1 MLQVPPLLPHLLPH
15 TQTVVEL
22 VLLGEVKAQASGL
35 AKKQAGGYVAEMM
48 NNAKKG
54 KLAVTVKLHHF
65 TSITSPSLPSVPSV
79 PSLPSLPSV
88 HLFSCSSF
96 QPVNL

>member
-1 MLQVPPLLPHLLPH
+1 MSFDVLSMFFRCSFNVLSMSFDVLSMLQVPPLLPHLLPH

-54 KLAVTVKLHHF
+54 KVAGEGGK
-65 TSITSPSLPSVPSV
+65 
-79 PSLPSLPSV
+79 
-88 HLFSCSSF
+88 
-96 QPVNL
+96 

>member
-1 MLQVPPLLPHLLPH
+1 MFFRCSFDVLSMLQVPPLLPHLLPH

-54 KLAVTVKLHHF
+54 KVAGEGGK
-65 TSITSPSLPSVPSV
+65 
-79 PSLPSLPSV
+79 
-88 HLFSCSSF
+88 
-96 QPVNL
+96 